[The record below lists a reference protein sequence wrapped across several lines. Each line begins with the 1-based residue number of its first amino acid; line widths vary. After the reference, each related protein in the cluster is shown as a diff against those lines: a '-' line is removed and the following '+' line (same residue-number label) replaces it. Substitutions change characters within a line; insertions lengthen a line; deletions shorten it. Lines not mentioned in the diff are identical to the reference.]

1 MEVQAAFLLPESTG
15 LTHEQAMRAAL
26 EYAAHGSRGA
36 TPLVGAVLLPL
47 HSGPVVGFHA
57 GAGTAHAEAAALDFA
72 RAHGIDTL
80 GATMVVTLEP
90 CSHTGRTGPCTQ
102 RIIDAGIAHTVIA
115 TADPNP
121 AARGGADVLRAAGIA
136 VTTGV
141 LAAESQALNARWL
154 RAVHENRPF
163 ITCKIAQSLD
173 GCSAAAD
180 GTSQWITGEQARAH
194 AHGIRARVDAIAVGT
209 GTALADNPRLSA
221 RPGTPAVTSQPIPV
235 VIGRR
240 PLPPESHLANNP
252 RTVTAETIDQALTKL
267 TAAGVEHL
275 LVEGGPRLVSSFI
288 GRDLADELL
297 IYQAP
302 VLLGEGLPSTAGLNV
317 TTLREAHGF
326 TLDAAGAA
334 HPTAHPNPQVLGAD
348 VLLRLVPDEKGHHV
362 HRNH

>member
-1 MEVQAAFLLPESTG
+1 MEVQAAFLLPDATG

-36 TPLVGAVLLPL
+36 TPLVGAVLLPPG
-47 HSGPVVGFHA
+47 SGPIVGFHA
-57 GAGTAHAEAAALDFA
+57 GAGTAHAEAAALGFA
-72 RAHGIDTL
+72 QANGVDTV

-102 RIIDAGIAHTVIA
+102 RIIDAGITHAVIA

-141 LAAESQALNARWL
+141 LAGKAEALNSRWL
-154 RAVHENRPF
+154 LAVREGRPF

-180 GTSQWITGEQARAH
+180 GTSQWITGEEARSH
-194 AHGIRARVDAIAVGT
+194 AHGIRAKVDAIAVGT

-221 RPGTPAVTSQPIPV
+221 RPETAAVTSQPIPV

-240 PLPPESHLANNP
+240 PLPPESNLAQNP
-252 RTVTAETIDQALTKL
+252 RTITAETIDEALTKL
-267 TAAGVEHL
+267 KAAGVEHL

-288 GRDLADELL
+288 GRGLADELL
-297 IYQAP
+297 VYQAP
-302 VLLGEGLPSTAGLNV
+302 VLLGDGLRSTTGLNV
-317 TTLREAHGF
+317 TTLLDAHAF
-326 TLDAAGAA
+326 TLDPASA
-334 HPTAHPNPQVLGAD
+334 AHPNPQVLGAD
-348 VLLRLVPDEKGHHV
+348 VLLRLTPAEKGHHV